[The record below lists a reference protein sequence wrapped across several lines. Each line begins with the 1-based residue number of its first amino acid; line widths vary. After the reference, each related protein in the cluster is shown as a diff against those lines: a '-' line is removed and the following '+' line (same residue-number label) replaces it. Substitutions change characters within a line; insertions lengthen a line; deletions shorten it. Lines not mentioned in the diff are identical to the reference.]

1 MQLSYNV
8 IKNNSVKKLGS
19 KEIVTN
25 SDIQYV
31 CADLED
37 NAKQHIE
44 SYENLAKN
52 MIENARKQSE
62 AILQKAYEEA
72 KKIQNDASAAA
83 RELQQRAYDNGYNE
97 GKQDGFNKAYSET
110 IESAKAESQNIVN
123 NAEELLKSAKVEYE
137 NYVQS
142 KFHELNDLIV
152 TIAEKVLKRRFEDKE
167 AIGNMIYEALEISK
181 GSRNFIIRCNE
192 RYVDEL
198 KCQIFS
204 WKEQLGFTGDIFVI
218 KDDSLELGNALI
230 DKGNG
235 KIEVGIKFAL
245 RRIREILEGND

>member
-37 NAKQHIE
+37 NAKLHIE
-44 SYENLAKN
+44 NYESLAKN

-72 KKIQNDASAAA
+72 KKIQDDASAAA
-83 RELQQRAYDNGYNE
+83 KELQQRAYNE
-97 GKQDGFNKAYSET
+97 GYSEGQLEGFNKAYHET
-110 IESAKAESQNIVN
+110 IERARAESENIVN
-123 NAEELLKSAKVEYE
+123 NAEELLKSAKDEYD

-142 KFHELNDLIV
+142 KFNELNDLIV
-152 TIAEKVLKRRFEDKE
+152 AIAEKVLKRQFEDKE
-167 AIGNMIYEALEISK
+167 AIGNMIYETLEISK
-181 GSRNFIIRCNE
+181 GSRSFIIRCNE
-192 RYVDEL
+192 RYVEEL
-198 KCQIFS
+198 KSQIFS

-218 KDDSLELGNALI
+218 KDENLELGNAII

-245 RRIREILEGND
+245 CRIREILEGND